1 MFGYRWFA
9 LSKSVQW
16 LEISLKLSRNNLAF
30 HNFIRLTFNSTN
42 CDLKIKKKRS
52 FFEVYQNIEVS
63 LPTAQHW
70 TNIKYVSC
78 DLRLN
83 THSNSFAII
92 SWEGEKKNH
101 NSNLN
106 IIFHQNR
113 HHIKQQM
120 QMGEMPNK
128 LLSAK
133 SLLLFSSVLFSFSF
147 SLSWFYAC
155 LSD

>member
-16 LEISLKLSRNNLAF
+16 LEISLKLNRNNLAF

-42 CDLKIKKKRS
+42 CDLKIKKRS

-70 TNIKYVSC
+70 TNIKS

-92 SWEGEKKNH
+92 SWEGEKKTTTLIWTLSSTKIGITSNNKCKWVKCLINCCRLNH
-101 NSNLN
+101 YYFSQA
-106 IIFHQNR
+106 FY
-113 HHIKQQM
+113 
-120 QMGEMPNK
+120 
-128 LLSAK
+128 S
-133 SLLLFSSVLFSFSF
+133 LFSSLYHDFMRV
-147 SLSWFYAC
+147 
-155 LSD
+155 